1 MWQITGILGLALAVT
16 GGAFKLYVDKAEAEQ
31 EAMASQLR
39 QAADNQL
46 VLETNI
52 TSLNTQIIESE
63 QRQQRV
69 LNRVNELQLQND
81 KAQVEV
87 ASIRKK
93 FARHNL
99 DVLSL
104 RKPKLIEKIINK
116 GTSEVLNDLENIT
129 SLNP

>member
-69 LNRVNELQLQND
+69 LDRVNELQLQND

>member
-69 LNRVNELQLQND
+69 LDRVN
-81 KAQVEV
+81 
-87 ASIRKK
+87 
-93 FARHNL
+93 
-99 DVLSL
+99 
-104 RKPKLIEKIINK
+104 
-116 GTSEVLNDLENIT
+116 
-129 SLNP
+129 

>member
-31 EAMASQLR
+31 EAMASKLR

-99 DVLSL
+99 DALSL

>member
-46 VLETNI
+46 VLETSI

-69 LNRVNELQLQND
+69 LDRVNELQLQND